1 MSIARNCPNLVLLD
15 ISWCDMITG
24 NGIKSL
30 AEGCKKLQNFIAK
43 GCMHIHDE
51 GLLHLARNCKDLR
64 KVNVQGCRNVQD
76 EGVTRLAEACPNLE
90 YLCVS
95 NCSHLTDTSLLGI
108 IHWCHYLIQGQFS
121 KSSRIILYLLSWKS
135 LFAIFSYCKRLSKP
149 NYIGVCSGIPIYW
162 RRIRSSSQK
171 LPFIGKAW
179 FRRMCSNHRCYLIRT
194 LSLLSK
200 ARVYKF
206 IPLRA
211 DHRRRD
217 PSTGHGTVFI
227 WAFDCP
233 RAWQFTSNHR
243 C

>member
-1 MSIARNCPNLVLLD
+1 MFSCPSIANKRIVRISVTEFDLFVFIIYTIGRLSRYISYNSILSD

-108 IHWCHYLIQGQFS
+108 FYL
-121 KSSRIILYLLSWKS
+121 
-135 LFAIFSYCKRLSKP
+135 
-149 NYIGVCSGIPIYW
+149 
-162 RRIRSSSQK
+162 
-171 LPFIGKAW
+171 
-179 FRRMCSNHRCYLIRT
+179 
-194 LSLLSK
+194 
-200 ARVYKF
+200 
-206 IPLRA
+206 
-211 DHRRRD
+211 
-217 PSTGHGTVFI
+217 
-227 WAFDCP
+227 
-233 RAWQFTSNHR
+233 
-243 C
+243 

>member
-1 MSIARNCPNLVLLD
+1 MVIILQFHLSD

-95 NCSHLTDTSLLGI
+95 NCSHLTDTSLLGT
-108 IHWCHYLIQGQFS
+108 IHWCYYSIQGH
-121 KSSRIILYLLSWKS
+121 ILNLQS
-135 LFAIFSYCKRLSKP
+135 
-149 NYIGVCSGIPIYW
+149 
-162 RRIRSSSQK
+162 
-171 LPFIGKAW
+171 
-179 FRRMCSNHRCYLIRT
+179 
-194 LSLLSK
+194 SLLSYIYLVK
-200 ARVYKF
+200 N
-206 IPLRA
+206 
-211 DHRRRD
+211 
-217 PSTGHGTVFI
+217 VFRH
-227 WAFDCP
+227 F
-233 RAWQFTSNHR
+233 QLLQTLVQT
-243 C
+243 